1 MALSDNDHCLL
12 KLNTGGLGPLYLFY
26 MNEELEQVAKKLF
39 ELGLYDEAITV
50 IKSAY
55 KK

>member
-1 MALSDNDHCLL
+1 MALSVNDHYLQTI
-12 KLNTGGLGPLYLFY
+12 NTEGFGPLYLFY

-39 ELGLYDEAITV
+39 ELGCYDEAITV